1 MGISLATV
9 LFWISIT
16 EIVFARRFRRTDVS
30 GPGVIGMT
38 VRSYVSAFPFVAAI
52 SVSNFA
58 AAAAEAGAAFC
69 GYVALRL
76 PFAVKTL
83 FEQWLEQYYPEKKN
97 KVLNR
102 LREIRDGKL
111 NDPNFTTR
119 MRGNG
124 IFAEQMAELFQL
136 AQKKSGINKRW
147 PKLTTEHFRRPAR
160 DQLSLF

>member
-1 MGISLATV
+1 M
-9 LFWISIT
+9 
-16 EIVFARRFRRTDVS
+16 
-30 GPGVIGMT
+30 
-38 VRSYVSAFPFVAAI
+38 
-52 SVSNFA
+52 
-58 AAAAEAGAAFC
+58 
-69 GYVALRL
+69 
-76 PFAVKTL
+76 
-83 FEQWLEQYYPEKKN
+83 
-97 KVLNR
+97 LNR

-147 PKLTTEHFRRPAR
+147 PKLTTENFRRPAR